1 MNTAKHFRLRPH
13 GAWVFPAYAE
23 HGSRFALTQALSL
36 RLRRASARQAGER
49 GNFSGCVEIR
59 SGVYAQH
66 AIGASVPLHRSTGD
80 QIGTRNRSS
89 DRPRSFLPLPGG
101 PGGEGRGEGGPGIH
115 SAVQGLV
122 QEFAG
127 TKQPAA
133 TCFRPLLASLLFLV
147 FILVPGVAGAAFVY
161 ETPAEFLTSGDFNG
175 DGVPDALVLDKSTGN
190 ARVGYDNGAGQLNWV
205 GPFATGAENVTGCA
219 VGRFITTAREAIAVT
234 SPELNRVLLVDLLSP
249 SATPTNV
256 YPAGVGPHGLAA
268 LRAPFGSPLT
278 YPSLLVASSANSSN
292 SERADLL
299 TLNAGVASPAVAFA
313 PGGRFERLN
322 SLEFGA
328 SGATLA
334 AGMIRGGVDV
344 FQAWRL
350 SGVPTPVMTRGD
362 LRPGTEYLFGRFRG
376 EALPRL
382 VFYVPGEAR
391 LILQSLD
398 NGPGGPVPGA
408 FQEFSLPGPLQR
420 VYYAELS
427 GAGILVLHFEDG
439 VRGARPPTPGGTSLE
454 FVQDFNPGPG
464 RNYTG
469 FAPLT
474 DGKFALFTAPAGGD
488 VAAQS
493 QLFQWNGTSF
503 GLVSS
508 RDLPEITSAQ
518 TRATAWFFGS
528 EPFVNREPGFIYSV
542 SVPDWTTSVAGL
554 PTSTFIG
561 RQGDGGTGTGLNGGG
576 VTNLGPT
583 GAAFG
588 VPNQYHPAISL
599 FSYAG
604 PQAADPV
611 RVRITP
617 TPGAY
622 QAPVTVSLAVGVPAS
637 DIAFY
642 RLGDG
647 AYRQYGFAFAISNDV
662 TISYYAT
669 NLVSR
674 QRSRLQTATFT
685 FGRPVAPP
693 PLSDPAVTS
702 NLPPV
707 VVSGG
712 SNSVPLSI
720 HGTVFYGRRGPNLNP
735 SIWAINLD
743 GSGDRFITTGV
754 RPRVSPDG
762 RYLAF
767 LREGNPFNSQGNL
780 WMRDLISGVERRL
793 FGNNDFLIGFN
804 WDVRD
809 TSTLY
814 FDYQCG
820 LWRTGTNGGPTA
832 LPMANDCYDDGPAV
846 NPVDGR
852 LAFHNL
858 NPNAAVA
865 GLYVTA
871 PGGGAR
877 QRILTGT
884 ASWPAW
890 SPDGRQIAFADS
902 LINGVLNNGP
912 DLFVVNPDG
921 TGLHPITSLG
931 GVNGFLTGA
940 QWAPDA
946 DALVAAGYIFNT
958 NGLWVIPLNTDR
970 TACASTPI
978 RLPTT
983 PGDDIDF
990 AGSVVAPPR
999 QPELF
1004 IRRESGEVVVSWR
1017 RTALE
1022 FVLESTE
1029 TLGVGAE
1036 WSAVLGPYAAS
1047 GQFLEVRWPEG
1058 SLSATAFFRLRR

>member
-1 MNTAKHFRLRPH
+1 MNL
-13 GAWVFPAYAE
+13 E
-23 HGSRFALTQALSL
+23 SGSRLALTPTLSP
-36 RLRRASARQAGER
+36 GER
-49 GNFSGCVEIR
+49 GNFSGRVEIR
-59 SGVYAQH
+59 SGAYAQH
-66 AIGASVPLHRSTGD
+66 AIGGSVPLHRSTGD

-101 PGGEGRGEGGPGIH
+101 EGRGEGGPAIH

-122 QEFAG
+122 QGIAD
-127 TKQPAA
+127 TKQLPA
-133 TCFRPLLASLLFLV
+133 TCFRPLLALLLFLV
-147 FILVPGVAGAAFVY
+147 PVLVPGLARAAFVY

-175 DGVPDALVLDKSTGN
+175 DGVSDALVLDKATGN

-219 VGRFITTAREAIAVT
+219 VGRFLTTAREAIAVT
-234 SPELNRVLLVDLLSP
+234 GPELNRVLLVDVLSP
-249 SATPTNV
+249 GAVPTNV
-256 YPAGVGPHGLAA
+256 YPAGVGPRGLAA
-268 LRAPFGSPLT
+268 LRAPFGTPLA
-278 YPSLLVASSANSSN
+278 YHGLLVASSANSSN

-299 TLNAGVASPAVAFA
+299 TLTAGVASPAAAFA
-313 PGGRFERLN
+313 PGSRFERLN

-334 AGMIRGGVDV
+334 AGILRGGVDV

-350 SGVPTPVMTRGD
+350 SGVPAPVMTRGD
-362 LRPGTEYLFGRFRG
+362 LRPGTEYVFGRFRG

-382 VFYVPGEAR
+382 VFYVPGDSR
-391 LILQSLD
+391 LIIQSLD
-398 NGPGGPVPGA
+398 NGPSGPVPGS
-408 FQEFSLPGPLQR
+408 FQEFLLPGSLQR

-439 VRGARPPTPGGTSLE
+439 VRGARPPAPGGTALE
-454 FVQDFNPGPG
+454 FVQDFNPGAG
-464 RNYTG
+464 RSHTG
-469 FAPLT
+469 FAPLA
-474 DGKFALFTAPAGGD
+474 DGRFALLSSPAGGD
-488 VAAQS
+488 TAAQA
-493 QLFQWNGTSF
+493 QVYQWNGASF
-503 GLVSS
+503 SLVSS

-518 TRATAWFFGS
+518 TRATAWFFGV
-528 EPFVNREPGFIYSV
+528 EPFVNRDPNFLYSV
-542 SVPDWTTSVAGL
+542 AVPDWTTSIAGL
-554 PTSTFIG
+554 PAALAVG
-561 RQGDGGTGTGLNGGG
+561 RQGDGGTGAGLTGGG
-576 VTNLGPT
+576 VTNLGPA
-583 GAAFG
+583 GAGFG
-588 VPNQYHPAISL
+588 IPNQYHPAISL
-599 FSYAG
+599 FSYASARAG
-604 PQAADPV
+604 EPV
-611 RVRITP
+611 RVRISP
-617 TPGAY
+617 IPGAY
-622 QAPVTVSLAVGVPAS
+622 QAPVTVLLAVGAPAS
-637 DIAFY
+637 DVAFY

-647 AYRQYGFAFAISNDV
+647 AYRQYGAGFAISNDV
-662 TISYYAT
+662 VISYYAT
-669 NLVSR
+669 NLISR
-674 QRSRLQTATFT
+674 LRSRLYTASYT
-685 FGRPVAPP
+685 FGRPTAPA
-693 PLSDPAVTS
+693 PLSDPVATS

-707 VVSGG
+707 VVSGS

-720 HGTVFYGRRGPNLNP
+720 HGTVFYGRVGPNNNP
-735 SIWAINLD
+735 TIWAINLD
-743 GSGDRFITTGV
+743 GSGDRLITTGL

-780 WMRDLISGVERRL
+780 WMRDLTTGAERRL
-793 FGNNDFLIGFN
+793 FGNNDFLVGFN

-809 TSTLY
+809 PGTLY

-820 LWRTGTNGGPTA
+820 LWRTGTNGSPTA

-871 PGGGAR
+871 AGGGAR
-877 QRILTGT
+877 QRILSGT

-890 SPDGRQIAFADS
+890 APDGRQIAFADS
-902 LINGVLNNGP
+902 LINGVLSNGP

-946 DALVAAGYIFNT
+946 DALVAAGYILNT
-958 NGLWVIPLNTDR
+958 NGLWVIPLNADR

-983 PGDDIDF
+983 PGDNIDF
-990 AGSVVAPPR
+990 AGSVIAPPR

-1017 RTALE
+1017 RTTLE
-1022 FVLESTE
+1022 FVLESSE
-1029 TLGVGAE
+1029 ELGAGAT
-1036 WSAVLGPYAAS
+1036 WVAVPGPYAVS
-1047 GQFLEVRWPEG
+1047 GQFLEVRWPDDA
-1058 SLSATAFFRLRR
+1058 LAATAFFRLRR